1 MEQTYQS
8 SRWTSGNF
16 LFPDMI
22 TLAED
27 GIHYTKR
34 RFFGSNEE
42 HINYRAV
49 SSMKVSSGMF
59 FANICIETSGGSQP
73 VMVQGLSK
81 NAAKE
86 IKETV
91 SQKQTPTH

>member
-16 LFPDMI
+16 LYPDTI

-27 GIHYTKR
+27 GIHFTKR
-34 RFFGSNEE
+34 RLFGSNEE
-42 HINYRAV
+42 HLNYRAV
-49 SSMKVSSGMF
+49 SSIKVSSSMF

-73 VMVQGLSK
+73 VVVQGIGK
-81 NAAKE
+81 KAAKE
-86 IKETV
+86 IREIV
-91 SQKQTPTH
+91 RQRQTPAV